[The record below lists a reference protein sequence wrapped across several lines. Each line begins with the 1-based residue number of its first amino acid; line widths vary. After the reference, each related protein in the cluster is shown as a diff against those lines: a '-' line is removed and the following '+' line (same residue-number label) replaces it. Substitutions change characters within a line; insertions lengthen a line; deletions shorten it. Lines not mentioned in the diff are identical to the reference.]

1 MDSRLLSITLIT
13 TLIYL
18 FSFEPGKE
26 DLVEYMA
33 LLSIEKCDIIIVIN
47 NG

>member
-13 TLIYL
+13 LYGCL

-33 LLSIEKCDIIIVIN
+33 LLSIEKCDIIIVFN